1 MKYYLIAGEASG
13 DLHASNLMRGLVQED
28 PQAAFR
34 VWGGDLMEA
43 VGGDLVK
50 HYRDLAFMGFWEV
63 AKNIGTILGNL
74 RFCKQDILKYQ
85 PDVLILVDYPG
96 FNLRIAK
103 WAKKEG
109 IKVFYYISPQI
120 WAWHSSRVH
129 GIKASIDRMFVIL
142 PFEKAFYE
150 KYDCEVDFVGHPLL
164 DVTENYQAN
173 PDFRTINQLPDKPLI
188 ALFPGS
194 RKQEISRLLLG
205 MLQIV
210 DEFPD
215 YHFVIAGAPAQP
227 VSFYRPILE
236 KVKAN
241 NLSLVHQQS
250 YDLLENAAAALVTS
264 GTATLETALFRVP
277 QVVCYQGNRLSYW
290 IASWLVNVKYIALVN
305 LIIDRPLVKELIQ
318 DEFTTK
324 QLGFHLNQILQAERA
339 QEIKRGYED
348 LIRLL
353 GKSGA
358 SSRAAK
364 LMVDYLKQ
372 KKHST

>member
-28 PQAAFR
+28 PQASFR
-34 VWGGDLMEA
+34 VWGGELMEA
-43 VGGDLVK
+43 AGGDLVK

-150 KYDCEVDFVGHPLL
+150 KFDCEVDFVGHPLL

-194 RKQEISRLLLG
+194 RKQEISRMLLG

-241 NLSLVHQQS
+241 NLTLVHQQS
-250 YDLLENAAAALVTS
+250 YDLLENAEAALVTS

-290 IASWLVNVKYIALVN
+290 IARWLVNVKYIALVN

-318 DEFTTK
+318 NEFTTK
-324 QLGFHLNQILQAERA
+324 QIGYHLNQILQAGRA

-348 LIRLL
+348 LISLL

-372 KKHST
+372 G